1 MSSIPL
7 SMTFVVGVS
16 ENDSDVNDSKLTGY
30 HTFYQVLSFTA
41 KMAVYPP
48 ITDFI
53 YIWYN
58 HSGNNLVTWAHT
70 LNAVPPTQ
78 LSFINIAW

>member
-16 ENDSDVNDSKLTGY
+16 ENDSDVNRLSYILSSFE
-30 HTFYQVLSFTA
+30 FYSHFN
-41 KMAVYPP
+41 PP

>member
-16 ENDSDVNDSKLTGY
+16 ENESEVNDSKLTGY

-41 KMAVYPP
+41 ILIL

>member
-1 MSSIPL
+1 MSSLPL

-41 KMAVYPP
+41 
-48 ITDFI
+48 ILI
-53 YIWYN
+53 
-58 HSGNNLVTWAHT
+58 LR
-70 LNAVPPTQ
+70 
-78 LSFINIAW
+78 

>member
-41 KMAVYPP
+41 ILILRYL
-48 ITDFI
+48 TLFI
-53 YIWYN
+53 SDIII
-58 HSGNNLVTWAHT
+58 LVTIWLLEH
-70 LNAVPPTQ
+70 
-78 LSFINIAW
+78 IH

>member
-30 HTFYQVLSFTA
+30 HTFYQGLSFTA
-41 KMAVYPP
+41 
-48 ITDFI
+48 ILI
-53 YIWYN
+53 
-58 HSGNNLVTWAHT
+58 LR
-70 LNAVPPTQ
+70 
-78 LSFINIAW
+78 